1 MHSNEKSYLKKLII
15 FQLFFFPLRCPGR
28 CKNASQFFRVK
39 DNSNLYCLGFHQD
52 RWPES
57 PGPTSPTNQTVQDFP
72 RICSP
77 QIPCKRHSDLN
88 SCLSRMILLTPW
100 IFGSKKLKPYEVSDI
115 LVTILKIFFI
125 DI

>member
-72 RICSP
+72 TICY
-77 QIPCKRHSDLN
+77 HSN
-88 SCLSRMILLTPW
+88 SMQTSLRFEFLSLTN
-100 IFGSKKLKPYEVSDI
+100 D
-115 LVTILKIFFI
+115 FI
-125 DI
+125 NPVNFRQ